1 MIIFLLIVLVG
12 FAVQYID
19 GALGMGYGASSSSL
33 LIAAGLMPAL
43 VSASVHTAEIFATL
57 ASGISHLRF
66 GNINKKIVLPLI
78 CTGVIGGVFGA
89 YFLANMPGKLMRPII
104 AIILLV
110 MGARIFVKYILKKH
124 IILGKGELAKSFLL
138 PLGFLG
144 GAIDAIG
151 GGGWGPLC
159 TSTLVSANKSE
170 PRYVIGS
177 VNLAEF
183 FVTIAITLTFG
194 LVIGFENF
202 LWAITIPLIIGGVIA
217 APIAAYTCK
226 RVSPRILGILVGAIL
241 IALNA
246 RTLIM
251 TI

>member
-19 GALGMGYGASSSSL
+19 GVLGMGYGASSSSL
-33 LIAAGLMPAL
+33 LIAAGFMPAV
-43 VSASVHTAEIFATL
+43 VSASVHTAEIFVSL
-57 ASGISHLRF
+57 LSGVSHLRF
-66 GNINKKIVLPLI
+66 GNVDKKIVLPLI
-78 CTGVIGGVFGA
+78 CAGVIGGVSGA
-89 YFLANMPGKLMRPII
+89 YFLANMPPLLIRPIV

-110 MGARIFVKYILKKH
+110 MGGRIFVKYILKKH
-124 IILGKGELAKSFLL
+124 IILGKGEFTKKFLF

-144 GAIDAIG
+144 GLIDAIC

-159 TSTLVSANKSE
+159 TSTLVSANKAE
-170 PRYVIGS
+170 PRYVVGS

-183 FVTIAITLTFG
+183 FITIAITLTFIFI
-194 LVIGFENF
+194 IGFENF

-226 RVSPRILGILVGAIL
+226 KIPPRLLGILVGAIL